1 MNGFSCSP
9 EVRNS
14 AKSIKLKRDLISVNG
29 ILYSQLYMRLAK
41 STLNQRSL
49 LLPSKHN
56 DQTEKILRLSSLP
69 PLNTNTAIELAIYSK
84 THFSSRAE
92 AYKRVSNYRPKDPD
106 NLDDPNTY
114 AHP

>member
-1 MNGFSCSP
+1 
-9 EVRNS
+9 
-14 AKSIKLKRDLISVNG
+14 
-29 ILYSQLYMRLAK
+29 MRLAK
-41 STLNQRSL
+41 STLNQRNL

-56 DQTEKILRLSSLP
+56 DQTEKILRLSFLP
-69 PLNTNTAIELAIYSK
+69 SLNTNTAIELAIHSK

-92 AYKRVSNYRPKDPD
+92 AYKRVSNYHPKDPD